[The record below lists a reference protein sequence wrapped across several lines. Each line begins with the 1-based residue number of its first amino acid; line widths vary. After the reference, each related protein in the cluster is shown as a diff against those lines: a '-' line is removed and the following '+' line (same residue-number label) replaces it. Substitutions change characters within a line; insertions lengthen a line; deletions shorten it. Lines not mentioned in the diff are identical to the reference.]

1 MTGANG
7 GGGVEVEGAKLANKL
22 YPEVN
27 GQKIELVIVDN
38 KSDKVE
44 AANAGKRLVEQ
55 DKVKAIIGSWGSGLS
70 MSAGATFQ
78 AAKVPAVAASAT
90 NPNVTLNNPYYF
102 RVCFID
108 PFRARC
114 SRVSPS
120 MRLKAKKVSV
130 IQEITTTTPSAW
142 PSSSPTSSPSS
153 AARSSTAASTTRA
166 TPTSTPP

>member
-7 GGGVEVEGAKLANKL
+7 GGGTMEVEGAKLANKL

-70 MSAGATFQ
+70 MSAGATL
-78 AAKVPAVAASAT
+78 S
-90 NPNVTLNNPYYF
+90 L
-102 RVCFID
+102 IH
-108 PFRARC
+108 
-114 SRVSPS
+114 
-120 MRLKAKKVSV
+120 
-130 IQEITTTTPSAW
+130 I
-142 PSSSPTSSPSS
+142 
-153 AARSSTAASTTRA
+153 
-166 TPTSTPP
+166 